1 MKTRTVSTSFGKRQ
15 PMYVQARRHE
25 GALWVTQ
32 GAARTGDQLA
42 ALIARASARNIGAE
56 LRVVEF
62 GRNGERMERLVAG
75 EATTAAAA

>member
-1 MKTRTVSTSFGKRQ
+1 MTRGSYRTTCAARAAF
-15 PMYVQARRHE
+15 YVQARRHE

-32 GAARTGDQLA
+32 GSAKTAEQLA

-62 GRNGERMERLVAG
+62 GRNGGRTERAVEQ
-75 EATTAAAA
+75 TALAA